1 MATEEQTQPY
11 NTNSALP
18 AFLRVNPI
26 ALKELRGR
34 MRGARAFIVLTV
46 YVGLMSIFAA
56 ILYMIYSASQS
67 VTFSAD
73 GSAVGKLI
81 FGGVVA
87 IELFLVCFIS
97 PAFTAGAISGERERQ
112 TLNLLRTTLLPARR
126 IVLGKLVSAMA
137 YILLLLLAA
146 VPLQSLAF
154 LMGGV
159 VIEEVFVSVWMLMV
173 TALCFSAI
181 GIYFSTVT
189 QKTLSASVLT
199 YAVAL
204 AVTVALPLAT
214 LVTTSVKSAIS
225 FSSQPATE
233 LVLSYIEL
241 IVASTNPIT
250 TAIFT
255 ELALLEHNTLFIY
268 TETVSN
274 GTQYPLISPWLI
286 YSVLLLVATA
296 VLITGAIR
304 KLKQYQ
310 AS

>member
-1 MATEEQTQPY
+1 MASEDPTQDY
-11 NTNSALP
+11 YANNVLP
-18 AFLRVNPI
+18 PFARYNPI

-46 YVGLMSIFAA
+46 YVGLMSVFAA
-56 ILYMIYSASQS
+56 VLYMIYASSQA
-67 VTFSAD
+67 VNFSAD

-81 FGGVVA
+81 FGGVIA

-126 IVLGKLVSAMA
+126 IIFGKLISSMA

-173 TALCFSAI
+173 TALGFSAL
-181 GIYFSTVT
+181 GIYFSTLT
-189 QKTLSASVLT
+189 KKTLSASVLT

-204 AVTVALPLAT
+204 GVTVALPLVT
-214 LVTTSVKSAIS
+214 LVVTSILSAAS
-225 FSSQPATE
+225 FGGRPAA
-233 LVLSYIEL
+233 EL
-241 IVASTNPIT
+241 IMTYIQLLVASTNPIA
-250 TAIFT
+250 TAILT
-255 ELALLEHNTLFIY
+255 ELILLEHSTLFIF

-274 GTQYPLISPWLI
+274 GIIFPLISPWLL
-286 YSVLLLVATA
+286 YTGLFLLATLLLVA
-296 VLITGAIR
+296 GSIR